1 MFHFTCVLKVNEHNF
16 NCLVLYHTER
26 VRERKTKNMKT
37 WWNNNAPTGTITCI
51 GKSVLSYTILNS
63 KRKGV
68 NENETDS
75 PTNNGERISL
85 YLHLHLHVVY
95 LNTVPDL
102 PLCLGVLKHR
112 APLARE
118 RGVFSLSYVCLSDVI
133 CFFWEFGYYSHVVHL
148 LVVSEWLLFNTKWAM
163 FQLYHGENQL
173 YSMRRWWCVAYNS
186 YIHIYKC
193 IKWKWYGLPNKQ
205 WRTKIVIFTST
216 STCRLLKY
224 STGFTIVLRRA

>member
-26 VRERKTKNMKT
+26 VRERQTKNMKNVMKQQYT
-37 WWNNNAPTGTITCI
+37 NRWPTGTITCI

-68 NENETDS
+68 NENDKDS

-85 YLHLHLHVVY
+85 YLHLHVVY

-118 RGVFSLSYVCLSDVI
+118 RGGGGGGPIFLPK
-133 CFFWEFGYYSHVVHL
+133 CFFNNGFLLMWCNLKLEGVLFRSDSRHNDRVDSLWECA
-148 LVVSEWLLFNTKWAM
+148 TKQAVIT
-163 FQLYHGENQL
+163 
-173 YSMRRWWCVAYNS
+173 VA
-186 YIHIYKC
+186 
-193 IKWKWYGLPNKQ
+193 Q
-205 WRTKIVIFTST
+205 
-216 STCRLLKY
+216 
-224 STGFTIVLRRA
+224 